1 MKYWIEVNRNDC
13 IACGVCYNTDPTHF
27 EADWENKSAVVEG
40 KGDMISRGSFEDGL
54 LSDAQTALKSC
65 PVSAITIMESP

>member
-1 MKYWIEVNRNDC
+1 
-13 IACGVCYNTDPTHF
+13 VCYNTDPIHF

-54 LSDAQTALKSC
+54 LDDTKTAMKSC
-65 PVSAITIMESP
+65 PVSAITIIE